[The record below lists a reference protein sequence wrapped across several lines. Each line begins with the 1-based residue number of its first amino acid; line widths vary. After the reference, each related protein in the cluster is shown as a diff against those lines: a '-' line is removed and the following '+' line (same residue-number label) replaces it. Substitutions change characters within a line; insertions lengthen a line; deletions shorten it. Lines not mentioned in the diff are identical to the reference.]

1 MLTEEPVRAPKL
13 VQFGIE
19 ENIPISD
26 SVSMVKGVYF
36 ELTDPV
42 DIPGLKENGND
53 IELHFDTIEKN
64 KLMAFVIWVS
74 RSDLQDNTVAYEKA
88 YRLTNLLTLK
98 TGKFVFHKRP
108 REFVNDTIGQV
119 LKSIG
124 QTCIKNSLVNLII
137 SDSAIQSLLD
147 NDSLLNQQLAHFCNG
162 IKAFDELNFSEA
174 VKEFYQVIEDNTPS
188 HLAKYK
194 FLRHGLSHDQ
204 LYSQETINRI
214 QIDFGIICVENP
226 SSTSTPKMKYV
237 DISDPEVQAIVE
249 REAKYLRTEAFK
261 HIDPKVGIRTD

>member
-13 VQFGIE
+13 VQLGIE

-74 RSDLQDNTVAYEKA
+74 GSDLQDNTVAYEKA

-174 VKEFYQVIEDNTPS
+174 VKEFHQ
-188 HLAKYK
+188 
-194 FLRHGLSHDQ
+194 FR
-204 LYSQETINRI
+204 
-214 QIDFGIICVENP
+214 IICVENP